1 MKEFVMKRSLS
12 ICFMAIAVVLLAAS
26 CGGSPDAEQ
35 DPNIPVWL
43 NDFPP
48 EDALWGIGS
57 AKQSSGQ
64 LSMNTA
70 EARARTSIAR
80 QLNVKVDAMFTDY
93 MRDAGTVGSQ
103 TALSLQEDV
112 SRQITSMQLNGSRPI
127 KRWQAPDDTWWYLVE
142 YKISDAR
149 AALAPM
155 FTSEEARYAEFK
167 AEEALRMLDAQLAK
181 QEKPVPVY
189 E

>member
-1 MKEFVMKRSLS
+1 MKKGLS
-12 ICFMAIAVVLLAAS
+12 MCLMAIALVVLAAS
-26 CGGSPDAEQ
+26 CGGAPAAQQQ
-35 DPNIPVWL
+35 DPNSPPWL

-57 AKQSSGQ
+57 AKQSSAQ
-64 LSMNTA
+64 LAMNTA

-80 QLNVKVDAMFTDY
+80 QLNTKVDAMFTDY
-93 MRDAGTVGSQ
+93 MRDAGTTGSQ

-112 SRQITSMQLNGSRPI
+112 SRQITSMQLNGARPI
-127 KRWQAPDDTWWYLVE
+127 QRWPAPDGTWWYLVE
-142 YKISDAR
+142 YKISDAKE
-149 AALAPM
+149 ALAPM

-167 AEEALRMLDAQLAK
+167 AEEALRMLDDQLAK
-181 QEKPVPVY
+181 REKPVPVY

>member
-1 MKEFVMKRSLS
+1 
-12 ICFMAIAVVLLAAS
+12 MAVAIVLLAVS
-26 CGGSPDAEQ
+26 CGGSPAPQ
-35 DPNIPVWL
+35 QNPNVPEWL

-57 AKQSSGQ
+57 AKQSSPQ
-64 LSMNTA
+64 LAMNTA

-80 QLNVKVDAMFTDY
+80 QLNTKVDAMLTDY

-112 SRQITSMQLNGSRPI
+112 SRQITSMQLNGARPI
-127 KRWQAPDDTWWYLVE
+127 KKWSAPDGTWWYLVE
-142 YKISDAR
+142 YKLSDAK

-167 AEEALRMLDAQLAK
+167 AEEALRMLDDQLAK

-189 E
+189 D

>member
-1 MKEFVMKRSLS
+1 
-12 ICFMAIAVVLLAAS
+12 MAIALVLLAVS
-26 CGGSPDAEQ
+26 CGGAPAAQQQ
-35 DPNIPVWL
+35 DPNTPSWL

-57 AKQSSGQ
+57 AKQSSDQ

-70 EARARTSIAR
+70 EARARTSVAR
-80 QLNVKVDAMFTDY
+80 QLNTKVDAMFTDY

-112 SRQITSMQLNGSRPI
+112 SRQITSMQLNGARPI
-127 KRWQAPDDTWWYLVE
+127 QRTKTSDGAWWYLVE
-142 YKISDAR
+142 YKLSDAK

-155 FTSEEARYAEFK
+155 FTSEEAHYAEFK
-167 AEEALRMLDAQLAK
+167 AEEALRMLDDQLAK
-181 QEKPVPVY
+181 QEKPIPVY

>member
-1 MKEFVMKRSLS
+1 MKKGLS
-12 ICFMAIAVVLLAAS
+12 ICLLVFAVVLLVVS
-26 CGGSPDAEQ
+26 CGGSPAAQQ
-35 DPNIPVWL
+35 DPNTPPWL

-57 AKQSSGQ
+57 ARQSSAQ

-70 EARARTSIAR
+70 EARARTSVAR
-80 QLNVKVDAMFTDY
+80 QLNTKVDAMFTDY

-112 SRQITSMQLNGSRPI
+112 SRQITSMQLNGARPI
-127 KRWQAPDDTWWYLVE
+127 QRWQASDGTWWYLVE
-142 YKISDAR
+142 YKISDAK
-149 AALAPM
+149 AALNDV
-155 FTSEEARYAEFK
+155 FNSEAAQFAEFK
-167 AEEALRMLDAQLAK
+167 ADEALRMLDAQLAK
-181 QEKPVPVY
+181 RDKPVPVY